1 MLESVKKDVIRRKG
15 KYSYYIFI
23 KLYIYSRNFRH
34 LYHYRKLR
42 NNRKNLFHKIYACR
56 LAGGMS
62 LSLKSGLPFDRCIEL
77 SKELIYDKH
86 FQKEINDCQNLL
98 DEGSSLAKAFH
109 DSHIFTGVQARMLN
123 IAEKAG
129 QVDSI
134 MDDIANQLEDEIDEK
149 ISSYINILEPT
160 LVIILSIIVG
170 VILLSVMLPLLG
182 IMSNI

>member
-1 MLESVKKDVIRRKG
+1 MEILYLSMLLFLLLFYLLHNKKG
-15 KYSYYIFI
+15 KEKFKTIF
-23 KLYIYSRNFRH
+23 
-34 LYHYRKLR
+34 YHFKGI
-42 NNRKNLFHKIYACR
+42 KNLFHKIYACR